1 LICIFTKQASNLN
14 LPFFIAK
21 RLISGD
27 KKAFST
33 FILRISVLATTIS
46 VAAMIVALSF
56 INGFQ
61 QLIAEKIFNF
71 WGHMRVQHFEPVRST
86 IAEESPIYKI
96 DSVEKKISQFEN
108 ISSIAPF
115 ITKSAI
121 IKSNESIEG
130 VLVKGVEKNYPFEKI
145 NQFLVKGQ
153 WPSFQDS
160 SVSNEIVLSK
170 YTADQLNIDL
180 GQSVLIY
187 FIQENG
193 ELPKTRKLKVAGIYK
208 TGIDVYDKVYAI
220 GDLRLIQ
227 RLNEWG
233 ENQIGGYEIDL
244 SEPGKMETTA
254 LDLYNQLPTGWNAIT
269 LKELSPEIFDWLQL
283 QNTNK
288 YILVVV
294 MVIIAAIN
302 LITCLIILIL
312 ERTKMIALLKAIG
325 AKENSIQQVFLFYGT
340 WIAMRGIGL
349 GVLLGLGICYLQK
362 YTKFIKLNE
371 EAYYVDSAPVVV
383 DYTQVLWVILSTL
396 LISILTLSLPTIVS
410 RNLNPS
416 KALQFR

>member
-1 LICIFTKQASNLN
+1 M
-14 LPFFIAK
+14 PFFIAK

-71 WGHMRVQHFEPVRST
+71 WGHMRVQHFEPIRST

-96 DSVEKKISQFEN
+96 DSVEKKISRFEN

-121 IKSNESIEG
+121 IKSNETIEG
-130 VLVKGVEKNYPFEKI
+130 ILVKGVDKNYPFEKI
-145 NQFLVKGQ
+145 NQFLVKGK

-160 SVSNEIVLSK
+160 SVSSEIVLSK

-180 GQSVLIY
+180 GESVLIY

-227 RLNEWG
+227 RLNEWDKS
-233 ENQIGGYEIDL
+233 QIGGYEIDL
-244 SEPGKMETTA
+244 SDPGLMGKTA

-325 AKENSIQQVFLFYGT
+325 TKENSIQQVFLFYGT

-371 EAYYVDSAPVVV
+371 EAYYVDSAPVVI
-383 DYTQVLWVILSTL
+383 DYNQVLWVVLSTL
-396 LISILTLSLPTIVS
+396 LISILTLSLPTIIS
-410 RNLNPS
+410 RKLNPS

>member
-1 LICIFTKQASNLN
+1 M
-14 LPFFIAK
+14 PFFIAK

-46 VAAMIVALSF
+46 VAAIIVALSF

-61 QLIAEKIFNF
+61 QLIADKIFNF

-96 DSVEKKISQFEN
+96 DSVEKKISRFEN

-121 IKSNESIEG
+121 IKSNETIEG
-130 VLVKGVEKNYPFEKI
+130 ILVKGVDKNYPFEKI
-145 NQFLVKGQ
+145 NQFLVKGK

-160 SVSNEIVLSK
+160 SVSSEIVLSK

-180 GQSVLIY
+180 GESVLIY

-227 RLNEWG
+227 RLNEWDKS
-233 ENQIGGYEIDL
+233 QIGGYEIDL
-244 SEPGKMETTA
+244 SDPGLMEKTA

-325 AKENSIQQVFLFYGT
+325 TKENSIQQVFLFYGT

-371 EAYYVDSAPVVV
+371 EAYYVDSAPVVI
-383 DYTQVLWVILSTL
+383 DYNQVLWVVLSTL
-396 LISILTLSLPTIVS
+396 LISILTLSLPTIIS
-410 RNLNPS
+410 RKLNPS

>member
-1 LICIFTKQASNLN
+1 
-14 LPFFIAK
+14 
-21 RLISGD
+21 
-27 KKAFST
+27 
-33 FILRISVLATTIS
+33 
-46 VAAMIVALSF
+46 MIVALSF

-86 IAEESPIYKI
+86 ISEESPIYKI
-96 DSVEKKISQFEN
+96 DSVEKTISQFEN

-130 VLVKGVEKNYPFEKI
+130 ILLKGVEKNYPFKKI
-145 NQFLVKGQ
+145 NQFLVKGK

-160 SVSNEIVLSK
+160 SLSNEIVLSK
-170 YTADQLNIDL
+170 YAADQLNIDL
-180 GQSVLIY
+180 GESVLIY

-193 ELPKTRKLKVAGIYK
+193 ELPKTRKLKVVGIYK

-227 RLNEWG
+227 RLNEWDKS
-233 ENQIGGYEIDL
+233 QIGGYEIDL
-244 SEPGKMETTA
+244 SDPGKMEKTA

-325 AKENSIQQVFLFYGT
+325 AKENSIQQIFLFYGT
-340 WIAMRGIGL
+340 WIALRGIGL

-362 YTKFIKLNE
+362 CTKFIKLNE
-371 EAYYVDSAPVVV
+371 EAYYVDSAPVVI
-383 DYTQVLWVILSTL
+383 DYSQVLWVVLSTL

-410 RNLNPS
+410 RKLNPS

>member
-1 LICIFTKQASNLN
+1 MSCIFTKQAFNLN
-14 LPFFIAK
+14 LSFFIAK

-96 DSVEKKISQFEN
+96 DSVEKKISRFEN

-121 IKSNESIEG
+121 IKSNETIEG
-130 VLVKGVEKNYPFEKI
+130 ILVKGVDKTYPFEKI
-145 NQFLVKGQ
+145 NQFLVKGK

-160 SVSNEIVLSK
+160 SVSSEIVLSK

-227 RLNEWG
+227 RLNEWDKS
-233 ENQIGGYEIDL
+233 QIGGYEIDL
-244 SEPGKMETTA
+244 SDPGLMGKTA

-325 AKENSIQQVFLFYGT
+325 TKENSIQQVFLFYGT

-371 EAYYVDSAPVVV
+371 EAYYVDSAPVVI
-383 DYTQVLWVILSTL
+383 DYTQVLWVVLSTL

-410 RNLNPS
+410 RKLNPS

>member
-1 LICIFTKQASNLN
+1 M
-14 LPFFIAK
+14 PFFIAK

-71 WGHMRVQHFEPVRST
+71 WGHMRVQRFEPVRST

-96 DSVEKKISQFEN
+96 DSVEKKMSQFKN

-115 ITKSAI
+115 ISKSAI
-121 IKSNESIEG
+121 IKSNETIEG
-130 VLVKGVEKNYPFEKI
+130 ILVKGVDKNYPFEKI
-145 NQFLVKGQ
+145 NQFLVKGK

-160 SVSNEIVLSK
+160 SVSSEIVLSK

-180 GQSVLIY
+180 GESVLIY

-208 TGIDVYDKVYAI
+208 TGIDVYDKIYAI

-227 RLNEWG
+227 RLNEWDKS
-233 ENQIGGYEIDL
+233 QIGGYEIDL
-244 SEPGKMETTA
+244 SDPGLMEKTA

-288 YILVVV
+288 YILIVV

-325 AKENSIQQVFLFYGT
+325 TKENSIQQVFLFYGT
-340 WIAMRGIGL
+340 WIAIRGIGL

-371 EAYYVDSAPVVV
+371 EAYYVDSAPVVI
-383 DYTQVLWVILSTL
+383 DYTQVLWVVVSTL
-396 LISILTLSLPTIVS
+396 IISVLTLSLPTIVS
-410 RNLNPS
+410 RKLNTS

>member
-1 LICIFTKQASNLN
+1 M
-14 LPFFIAK
+14 PFFIAK

-86 IAEESPIYKI
+86 ISEESPIYKI
-96 DSVEKKISQFEN
+96 DSVEKTISQFEN

-121 IKSNESIEG
+121 IKSKETIEG
-130 VLVKGVEKNYPFEKI
+130 ILLKGVEKNYPFEKI
-145 NQFLVKGQ
+145 NQFLVKGK

-170 YTADQLNIDL
+170 YAADQLNIDL
-180 GQSVLIY
+180 GESVLIY

-193 ELPKTRKLKVAGIYK
+193 ELPKTRKLKVVGIYK

-227 RLNEWG
+227 RLNEWDKS
-233 ENQIGGYEIDL
+233 QIGGYEIDL
-244 SEPGKMETTA
+244 SDPGKMEKTA

-325 AKENSIQQVFLFYGT
+325 ARENSIQQIFLFYGT
-340 WIAMRGIGL
+340 WIEMRGIGL

-371 EAYYVDSAPVVV
+371 EAYYVDSAPVVI
-383 DYTQVLWVILSTL
+383 DYTQVLWVVLSTL
-396 LISILTLSLPTIVS
+396 LIAILTLSLPTIVS
-410 RNLNPS
+410 RKLNPS

>member
-1 LICIFTKQASNLN
+1 MN

-21 RLISGD
+21 RLIGGD

-86 IAEESPIYKI
+86 ISEESPIYKI
-96 DSVEKKISQFEN
+96 DSVEKTISQFEN

-130 VLVKGVEKNYPFEKI
+130 ILLKGVEKNYPFEKI
-145 NQFLVKGQ
+145 NQFLVKGK

-160 SVSNEIVLSK
+160 SLSNEIVLSK
-170 YTADQLNIDL
+170 YAADQLNIDL
-180 GQSVLIY
+180 GESVLIY

-193 ELPKTRKLKVAGIYK
+193 ELPKTRKLKVVGIYK

-227 RLNEWG
+227 RLNEWDKS
-233 ENQIGGYEIDL
+233 QIGGYEIDL
-244 SEPGKMETTA
+244 SDPGKMEKTA

-325 AKENSIQQVFLFYGT
+325 AKENSIQQIFLFYGT
-340 WIAMRGIGL
+340 WIALRGIGL

-371 EAYYVDSAPVVV
+371 EAYYVDSAPVVI
-383 DYTQVLWVILSTL
+383 DYSQVLWVVLSTL

-410 RNLNPS
+410 RKLNPS

>member
-1 LICIFTKQASNLN
+1 M
-14 LPFFIAK
+14 
-21 RLISGD
+21 
-27 KKAFST
+27 
-33 FILRISVLATTIS
+33 ATTIS

-96 DSVEKKISQFEN
+96 DSVENKISRFEN

-121 IKSNESIEG
+121 IKSKETIEG
-130 VLVKGVEKNYPFEKI
+130 ILVKGVDKNYPFEKI
-145 NQFLVKGQ
+145 NQFLVKGK

-160 SVSNEIVLSK
+160 SVSSEIVLSK

-180 GQSVLIY
+180 GESVLIY

-227 RLNEWG
+227 RLNVWDKS
-233 ENQIGGYEIDL
+233 QIGGYEIDL
-244 SEPGKMETTA
+244 SDPGLMEKTA

-325 AKENSIQQVFLFYGT
+325 TKENSIQQVFLFYGT
-340 WIAMRGIGL
+340 WIAIRGIGL

-371 EAYYVDSAPVVV
+371 EAYYVDSAPVII
-383 DYTQVLWVILSTL
+383 DYTQVLWVVLSTL

-410 RNLNPS
+410 RKLNPS

>member
-1 LICIFTKQASNLN
+1 MN

-21 RLISGD
+21 RLIGGD

-33 FILRISVLATTIS
+33 FILSVSVLATTMS

-86 IAEESPIYKI
+86 ISEESPIYKI
-96 DSVEKKISQFEN
+96 DSVEKTMSQFEN

-121 IKSNESIEG
+121 IKSKETIEG
-130 VLVKGVEKNYPFEKI
+130 ILLKGVEKNYPFEKI
-145 NQFLVKGQ
+145 NQFLVKGK
-153 WPSFQDS
+153 WPSFQES

-170 YTADQLNIDL
+170 YAADQLNIDL
-180 GQSVLIY
+180 GESVLIY

-193 ELPKTRKLKVAGIYK
+193 ELPKTRKLKVVGIYK

-227 RLNEWG
+227 RLNEWDKS
-233 ENQIGGYEIDL
+233 QIGGYEIDL
-244 SEPGKMETTA
+244 SDPGKMEKTA

-325 AKENSIQQVFLFYGT
+325 AKENSIQQIFLFYGI

-371 EAYYVDSAPVVV
+371 EAYYVDSAPVVI
-383 DYTQVLWVILSTL
+383 DYTQVLWVVLSTL
-396 LISILTLSLPTIVS
+396 LIAILTLSLPTILS
-410 RNLNPS
+410 RKLNPS